1 MEILESPVP
10 CRQPPRCSRNAPQ
23 QIRPN
28 PGAFPPL
35 RARIPATTRFS
46 QRPGRWYN
54 EPRSNGL
61 GKSKE
66 NAAMKSLEF
75 ILIIF
80 TINVLPFLVMIG
92 CILLMTKI
100 WKGKI

>member
-1 MEILESPVP
+1 
-10 CRQPPRCSRNAPQ
+10 
-23 QIRPN
+23 
-28 PGAFPPL
+28 
-35 RARIPATTRFS
+35 
-46 QRPGRWYN
+46 
-54 EPRSNGL
+54 
-61 GKSKE
+61 
-66 NAAMKSLEF
+66 MKSLEF